1 MACSLFGMSAIG
13 KFYCNDKNVRTGKI
27 IPYRTILITG
37 LLVRKINISFEYVNQ
52 EKCIYFMSD
61 IPFLLLF
68 TFFSKARLFIFY
80 SLNIFIVWKGV
91 KAPFLV
97 SAITL
102 LDIPPFLLKQATL
115 PLLTTIMGK
124 Y

>member
-80 SLNIFIVWKGV
+80 SLNIFIVRKGV

>member
-1 MACSLFGMSAIG
+1 
-13 KFYCNDKNVRTGKI
+13 
-27 IPYRTILITG
+27 
-37 LLVRKINISFEYVNQ
+37 
-52 EKCIYFMSD
+52 MSD

-115 PLLTTIMGK
+115 PLLTTILGK

>member
-68 TFFSKARLFIFY
+68 TFFSKAKLFIFY

>member
-1 MACSLFGMSAIG
+1 
-13 KFYCNDKNVRTGKI
+13 
-27 IPYRTILITG
+27 
-37 LLVRKINISFEYVNQ
+37 
-52 EKCIYFMSD
+52 MSD

-102 LDIPPFLLKQATL
+102 LDDDILELGLLK
-115 PLLTTIMGK
+115 TINIKPWKPITYGNCK
-124 Y
+124 S